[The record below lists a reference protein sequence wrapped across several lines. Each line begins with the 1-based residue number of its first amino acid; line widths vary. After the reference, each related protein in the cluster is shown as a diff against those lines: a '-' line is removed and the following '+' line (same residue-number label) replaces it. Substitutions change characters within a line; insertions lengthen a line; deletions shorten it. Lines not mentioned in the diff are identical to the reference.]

1 MSKHL
6 QASSEVKMGFL
17 FGFLLFTFLVVA
29 LLLCMI
35 ILVQES
41 KSMGLGASF
50 GGDSGES
57 LFGTSTAD
65 VLKKMTGYLAAAF
78 MILCVVLSLWTSVVG
93 RKRNVVIPTPVQIEE
108 TEALQ

>member
-1 MSKHL
+1 
-6 QASSEVKMGFL
+6 MGFL
-17 FGFLLFTFLVVA
+17 FGFSLIVFILVAVV
-29 LLLCMI
+29 LCMV

-65 VLKKMTGYLAAAF
+65 VLKKITSVLAATF
-78 MILCVVLSLWTSVVG
+78 MILCVVLSLWTSAVQ
-93 RKRNVVIPTPVQIEE
+93 RKRNIVIPTPTVEE
-108 TEALQ
+108 AQPIGHE